1 MMTSK
6 TARNA
11 LLTISGVAFLTCA
24 GCARKETELEPT
36 PAEEARPA
44 PILRP
49 QPQFRPVKA
58 EGEEVREAHL
68 TTHVLPQ
75 MHSRLDIRTVLV
87 AAGKPTTLTME
98 NEAVLEIRAGAL
110 SNIAR
115 GQSQRM
121 ERGEMWHVAKGERV
135 TLQAFG
141 EIAVVRVIYL
151 LPGEK

>member
-11 LLTISGVAFLTCA
+11 LLAVSGVAFLACA
-24 GCARKETELEPT
+24 GCARKGKELEPT
-36 PAEEARPA
+36 PAEVARPA

-49 QPQFRPVKA
+49 QPEFRPIKA
-58 EGEEVREAHL
+58 VGEEVREAHL
-68 TTHVLPQ
+68 TTHVLSQ

-87 AAGKPTTLTME
+87 PAGKPTTIAME

-110 SNIAR
+110 SNIAG
-115 GQSQRM
+115 GQSQRL
-121 ERGEMWHVAKGERV
+121 ERGDMWHLAKGEQI

-141 EIAVVRVIYL
+141 ELAVVRVIYL
-151 LPGEK
+151 LPGER